1 MVIHGAHAVLR
12 VVIVANVLA
21 CLRVQVA
28 LIILIEEV
36 CKLNIIGLCELIV
49 ALQARRK
56 VAITVV
62 TVLRSVTFAE
72 EIACFGRHFQ
82 PFYGSP
88 RELFLDVPRAV
99 SKHFT

>member
-1 MVIHGAHAVLR
+1 MGRRVPVELDKTVGRVLCVAFVAGKLIAHQIVAHVIGTCRKRTYAGKCVVIHGAHAVLR

-49 ALQARRK
+49 AL
-56 VAITVV
+56 
-62 TVLRSVTFAE
+62 
-72 EIACFGRHFQ
+72 
-82 PFYGSP
+82 
-88 RELFLDVPRAV
+88 
-99 SKHFT
+99 

>member
-1 MVIHGAHAVLR
+1 MRRRVPVELDKTVGRVLCVAIVVLKLVAHQIVAHVIGSRCKRTDACKCVVIHGAHAVLR

-49 ALQARRK
+49 AL
-56 VAITVV
+56 
-62 TVLRSVTFAE
+62 
-72 EIACFGRHFQ
+72 
-82 PFYGSP
+82 
-88 RELFLDVPRAV
+88 
-99 SKHFT
+99 